1 MSPMQMM
8 NWLPAE
14 SGFPNRRIC
23 MRATA
28 AEMPGGAKDG
38 KGECKD
44 AERGARKRKVRLR
57 VIL

>member
-28 AEMPGGAKDG
+28 AEMPGGTKDVP
-38 KGECKD
+38 GEGKD
-44 AERGARKRKVRLR
+44 AKRGA
-57 VIL
+57 